1 MNELRGPLVEEAVV
15 RLVAGGLPLFEW
27 RCTPVDLPALV
38 IGRLYIEELSD
49 DTAIASVL
57 ALEHHDDEI
66 TIVIPVALRA
76 AEPRS
81 APSKRVGVPTA
92 DTFAELFRELF
103 ARVDAKHESGGM
115 HAAAL
120 ATNGRIAY
128 EAEDVGRHNA
138 VDKVIGMALLDH
150 ADLAAHGLLVSSRI
164 SGEIARKAT
173 RCAIGWLASRS
184 IPTTLA
190 VRTAQRVHL
199 PIIGRAAGKH
209 AFIYS

>member
-1 MNELRGPLVEEAVV
+1 MVEEAVV
-15 RLVAGGLPLFEW
+15 RLVAGGIPLFEW

-38 IGRLYIEELSD
+38 MGRLYIEELSD
-49 DTAIASVL
+49 DLGIAGVL
-57 ALEHHDDEI
+57 TFERHGDEI
-66 TIVIPVALRA
+66 TIAIPAALRA
-76 AEPRS
+76 GEARS
-81 APSKRVGVPTA
+81 VPSERVGVPTA
-92 DTFAELFRELF
+92 DTFAELFKELF
-103 ARVDAKHESGGM
+103 ARVDAKHASGGM

-128 EAEDVGRHNA
+128 QAEDVGRHNA

-150 ADLAAHGLLVSSRI
+150 GDLTAHGLLVSSRI
-164 SGEIARKAT
+164 SGEIARKAARST
-173 RCAIGWLASRS
+173 VAWLASRS

-190 VRTAQRVHL
+190 VRTAQKVRL